1 MQTALALVA
10 AYILGSIP
18 FSFVVA
24 RAFGVEDVRQ
34 VGSGNV
40 GATNVLRSA
49 GKAAG
54 GLALLLDA
62 AKGAAATALAA
73 WLVPDP
79 PVVAAIAALA
89 AVVGHMHP
97 PWLGFRGGKG
107 VATGLG
113 AFAVI
118 LPAAALGAAVLFLIT
133 AAATRYVS
141 LGSIVGAAGLAA
153 LAFVFG
159 GSVSVAWVATLTTAL
174 VVLRHRSN
182 IERLWRGSE
191 RRAGERTR

>member
-24 RAFGVEDVRQ
+24 KAFGVEDVRR

-62 AKGAAATALAA
+62 TKGAAATTLAV

-79 PVVAAIAALA
+79 PVVTALAALA
-89 AVVGHMHP
+89 AVLGHMYP

-113 AFAVI
+113 AFAVV
-118 LPAAALGAAVLFLIT
+118 LPTATLGAAVLFLLT

-159 GSVSVAWVATLTTAL
+159 GSASVAWVATLTAAL

>member
-24 RAFGVEDVRQ
+24 KAFGVEDVRR

-62 AKGAAATALAA
+62 TKGAAATTLAV

-79 PVVAAIAALA
+79 PVVIALAALA
-89 AVVGHMHP
+89 AVLGHMYP

-113 AFAVI
+113 AFAVV
-118 LPAAALGAAVLFLIT
+118 LPTATLGAAVLFLLT

-159 GSVSVAWVATLTTAL
+159 GSASVAWVATLTAAL

>member
-1 MQTALALVA
+1 MQTVLALIA

-24 RAFGVEDVRQ
+24 RAFGVEDVRR

-49 GKAAG
+49 GKVAG

-62 AKGAAATALAA
+62 AKGATAAALAA
-73 WLVPDP
+73 WLVPAP
-79 PVVAAIAALA
+79 PVVAALAALA

-118 LPAAALGAAVLFLIT
+118 LPTPTLGAAVLFLLT
-133 AAATRYVS
+133 AAVTRYVS

-153 LAFVFG
+153 LAFRFG
-159 GSVSVAWVATLTTAL
+159 DSVSVAWVATLTAAL

-182 IERLWRGSE
+182 IQRLWRGSE